1 MMIQRRTKMEKKELS
16 ETVRSVLLGM
26 AVIFDVALMITTLAL
41 YLFY

>member
-1 MMIQRRTKMEKKELS
+1 MIKRMAKMEKKELS